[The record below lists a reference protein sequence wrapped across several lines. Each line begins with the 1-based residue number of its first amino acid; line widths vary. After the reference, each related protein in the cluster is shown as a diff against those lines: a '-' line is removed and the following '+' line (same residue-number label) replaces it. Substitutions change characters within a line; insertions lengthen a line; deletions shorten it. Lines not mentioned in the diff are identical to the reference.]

1 MRYGLPYKG
10 SKNSIA
16 EWIIDNLPRAETF
29 CDLFF
34 GGGAVTHRALY
45 DGKYKNFI
53 INDIDARLP
62 QLFLDCVDG
71 KYTTAN
77 HPEWISR
84 EEFNARKQD
93 DAYIALIWSFG
104 NNGKDYLYGADIE
117 EMKHAFHI
125 ACFENDISML
135 LSIGVKVKKSREK
148 DIYQR
153 YLDYSKQIKNFKHN
167 MLENFTRLQALE
179 HLQGLQ
185 SLQGAAGLQKIQGA
199 QGLQNLQTYGGDYA
213 DVPIPEGSLIYCDI
227 PYRGTICGKYDGFD
241 HDRFYEWAEAQD
253 NIYISEYE
261 MPDIFVPYA
270 WIEKQVLSSADSN
283 SNWAKEKIYTNR
295 KTFDKLSDFDK
306 FRVNCNFAEQ
316 MTLF

>member
-1 MRYGLPYKG
+1 MRYGIPYKG

-16 EWIIDNLPRAETF
+16 EWIVDNLPRADTF

-45 DGKYKNFI
+45 DGKYKHFI

-62 QLFLDCVDG
+62 QLFLDCIAG
-71 KYTTAN
+71 KYTTQN
-77 HPEWISR
+77 HTEWISR
-84 EEFNARKQD
+84 EEFNARKDQD
-93 DAYIALIWSFG
+93 AFIALIWSFG
-104 NNGKDYLYGADIE
+104 NNGRDYLYGADIE
-117 EMKHAFHI
+117 EMKHAFHV

-135 LSIGVKVKKSREK
+135 LEQGIKVTQSPET
-148 DIYQR
+148 DVYQR
-153 YLDYSKQIKNFKHN
+153 YLDYSRQIKNFKHN

-185 SLQGAAGLQKIQGA
+185 SLQGA
-199 QGLQNLQTYGGDYA
+199 QGLQSLQGYGGDYA
-213 DVPIPEGSLIYCDI
+213 DVSIPEGALIYCDI

-241 HDRFYEWAEAQD
+241 HERFYEWAEAQD

-261 MPDIFVPYA
+261 MPDVFMPYA
-270 WIEKQVLSSADSN
+270 WIEKQVLSSATGNDS
-283 SNWAKEKIYTNR
+283 WAKEKLFTNR
-295 KTFDKLSDFDK
+295 RTYEKLSDFDK
-306 FRVNCNFAEQ
+306 FRIQCNFAEQ